1 MAGMA
6 SSKGTT
12 VFRVEDRA
20 DMTIEEYR
28 AAFIGAL
35 AREGWLKPL
44 TPKEKRDLIVWIDE
58 HLAEANRFQVGDEL
72 ALVNGAVVR
81 RA

>member
-28 AAFIGAL
+28 TAFIGAL
-35 AREGWLKPL
+35 AREGWLKTF

-72 ALVNGAVVR
+72 ALVNGAVIR
-81 RA
+81 RG